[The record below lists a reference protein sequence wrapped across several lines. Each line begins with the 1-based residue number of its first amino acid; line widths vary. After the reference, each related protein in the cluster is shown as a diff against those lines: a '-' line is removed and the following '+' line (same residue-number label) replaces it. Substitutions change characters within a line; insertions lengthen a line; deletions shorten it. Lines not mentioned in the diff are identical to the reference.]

1 MRIIKYNEAI
11 NEALGQLLEKDKDVF
26 VIGQGVKSVWY
37 AGGTCTGLIK
47 KFGEERVIDTPVSE
61 NGITG
66 AAVGAAISGMRPI
79 VMHPRMDFTLY
90 AMDPIINEAANWSY
104 MTGGKENCPVVFWLI
119 INRGGEQAAQHSQ
132 ALQAIFSHIPGLK
145 VVAPSNPKDA
155 KGLLISAVY
164 DNNPVVLID
173 DRWLYNMEADV
184 PEEFYKTEIGKA
196 EIIKSGKDITII
208 SYSYVLNKCLEAA
221 EDLKKEGIDAEVIDL
236 KTIKPLDK
244 ETVFESV
251 KKTGKVLVVDAS
263 WKSFGVSAEIS
274 ALISEQPIRLKSPIK
289 RLCLPDSPAPANSDL
304 EKVYYISKED
314 IIKSIKEIYGK

>member
-11 NEALGQLLEKDKDVF
+11 NEALSQMLEKDKDVF

-37 AGGTCTGLIK
+37 AGGTCKDLIK

-61 NGITG
+61 NGVTG

-79 VMHPRMDFTLY
+79 IMHPRMDFALY
-90 AMDPIINEAANWSY
+90 AMDPIINQAANWNY
-104 MTGGKENCPVVFWLI
+104 MTAGKENCPIVFWLI

-145 VVAPSNPKDA
+145 VVVPSNPKDA
-155 KGLLISAVY
+155 KGMMISSVY
-164 DNNPVVLID
+164 DNNPVVFVD
-173 DRWLYNMEADV
+173 DRWLYNMKADV
-184 PEEFYKTEIGKA
+184 PEEFYKIEIGKA
-196 EIIKSGKDITII
+196 EIRKQGKDITII
-208 SYSYVLNKCLEAA
+208 SYSYILNKCLEAA

-244 ETVFESV
+244 EAIFESV
-251 KKTGKVLVVDAS
+251 KKTGKVLIVDAT

-274 ALISEQPIRLKSPIK
+274 ALISEQPIRLKAPIK
-289 RLCLPDSPAPANSDL
+289 RLCLPDCPAPANSDL
-304 EKVYYISKED
+304 ENAYYISKED
-314 IIKSIKEIYGK
+314 IIKSVKEMIQ